1 MNAQELASLEDDQY
15 GLLFDVRRSVRYH
28 DRRRGFYEKMHKLTN
43 FMTILMAGSVLFDLA
58 KEGNTARW
66 LIALSVVAALLAVAD
81 MVFVYSEM
89 AGLHDGLKRRF
100 AALEI
105 AIISGPAEG
114 DAWDRYMHDRLVIEQ
129 DEPPIYKVLD
139 GLCRNALLTAQGHK
153 DPAQFNKFNCW
164 QSLTRNFFRWEN
176 ANTV

>member
-1 MNAQELASLEDDQY
+1 MNTQELAYLEDDHY

-28 DRRRGFYEKMHKLTN
+28 DRRRSFYEKMHKLTN
-43 FMTILMAGSVLFDLA
+43 FITILMAGSVLFDLA
-58 KEGNTARW
+58 KTGDTAKW

-105 AIISGPAEG
+105 DIISGPAEG
-114 DAWDRYMHDRLVIEQ
+114 EVWGKYMRERLVIEQ
-129 DEPPIYKVLD
+129 DEPPVYKVLD
-139 GLCRNALLTAQGHK
+139 GLCRNALLKAQGHV
-153 DPAQFNKFNCW
+153 DPEQFNRFNWW
-164 QSLTRNFFRWEN
+164 QRLTRNFFHWEN
-176 ANTV
+176 ASTI